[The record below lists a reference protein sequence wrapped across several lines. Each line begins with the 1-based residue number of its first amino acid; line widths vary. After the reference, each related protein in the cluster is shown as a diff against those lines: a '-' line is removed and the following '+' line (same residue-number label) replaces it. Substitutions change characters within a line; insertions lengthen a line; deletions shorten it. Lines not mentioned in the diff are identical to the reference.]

1 MQAAKEEELAESSA
15 LSAKEAMIEETR
27 DKIHALDESV
37 NELQQVLLVT
47 SEELEKLEGR
57 KEVLKERKKN
67 AAQNQEQLEESV
79 THYTNKEA
87 ELKADIEKQSAVYDK
102 LRAEVKR
109 LNAQV
114 KEKQQALSLH
124 NENVED
130 KIEQLKSDYFELLN
144 SQASIRNELQ
154 LLDDQ
159 MSQSAVQQARLTA
172 NNEKYLEE
180 RNDIAVRK
188 VACEEELAA
197 VEEDIHNQVVRFREV
212 QTAYEQKKRQ
222 YEKKESALYQAYQ
235 FVQQARSKK
244 DMLETMQGDFSGF
257 YQGVKEVLKQK
268 EQLGGIR
275 GAVLELIATEQKY
288 ETAIEIAL
296 GAAAQHVVTDD
307 EQAARKAIQY
317 LKQNSFGRA
326 TFLPLTVMKPRQ
338 LQTRDEQTAQKHPSF
353 LGTASGL
360 VTYDAAYRNV
370 IQNLLGTVLITEDL
384 KGANELAKLL
394 GHRYRIVTL
403 EGDVVNPGGSMTGG
417 AVKKKNNSLLGRS
430 RELETVTARLAE
442 MEEKTALLEK
452 EVKTLKQAIQELEHT
467 LSGLREDGEAFRTK
481 QQDVKGRLYELEVAE
496 KNINTHLELY
506 DQEKA
511 SLTESSQ
518 KKRRANQLWKN
529 S

>member
-1 MQAAKEEELAESSA
+1 
-15 LSAKEAMIEETR
+15 
-27 DKIHALDESV
+27 
-37 NELQQVLLVT
+37 
-47 SEELEKLEGR
+47 
-57 KEVLKERKKN
+57 
-67 AAQNQEQLEESV
+67 
-79 THYTNKEA
+79 
-87 ELKADIEKQSAVYDK
+87 
-102 LRAEVKR
+102 
-109 LNAQV
+109 
-114 KEKQQALSLH
+114 
-124 NENVED
+124 
-130 KIEQLKSDYFELLN
+130 
-144 SQASIRNELQ
+144 
-154 LLDDQ
+154 
-159 MSQSAVQQARLTA
+159 
-172 NNEKYLEE
+172 
-180 RNDIAVRK
+180 
-188 VACEEELAA
+188 
-197 VEEDIHNQVVRFREV
+197 
-212 QTAYEQKKRQ
+212 
-222 YEKKESALYQAYQ
+222 
-235 FVQQARSKK
+235 
-244 DMLETMQGDFSGF
+244 MLETMQGDFSGF

-268 EQLGGIR
+268 EKLGGIR

-442 MEEKTALLEK
+442 MEENSSARKRGQNA
-452 EVKTLKQAIQELEHT
+452 
-467 LSGLREDGEAFRTK
+467 EA
-481 QQDVKGRLYELEVAE
+481 G
-496 KNINTHLELY
+496 H
-506 DQEKA
+506 
-511 SLTESSQ
+511 S
-518 KKRRANQLWKN
+518 RA
-529 S
+529 